1 LDFVHKKF
9 PEEAKKL
16 NVIVGKPGEYSFKDP
31 AMYKVDNSKS
41 IKEVSAPPPK
51 LGLGFSIFSFFSSS
65 LVSNH
70 FTSYSLLPQLGL
82 KYREWDETFSEMIS
96 QMFKLHQEGK

>member
-1 LDFVHKKF
+1 MEKGLEGRFLITNGSYDNQQVLDFVHKKF

-41 IKEVSAPPPK
+41 IKEVSAPPQTGSWI
-51 LGLGFSIFSFFSSS
+51 LDLLLL
-65 LVSNH
+65 LVV
-70 FTSYSLLPQLGL
+70 YSL
-82 KYREWDETFSEMIS
+82 
-96 QMFKLHQEGK
+96 